1 MKTDTILTPLLN
13 SPKLPAY
20 IAQMQAYLQ
29 AEAEKRTSFYN
40 LINENDKAEFIQ
52 GEMIFHSPVKRV
64 HNTVTSL
71 LYQLLNVHIIRHQL
85 GEAGYDKLMI
95 HLTRNSY
102 EPDICFFSHEKSQHF
117 TDEQM
122 LFPAPDFI
130 VEVLSKST
138 EKIDRGIKMQ
148 DYAAHDVSEYWLI
161 HPIKRQIEKYILA
174 DEKYRLEKIYTIED
188 TIKSHAITGF
198 HIEVIAVFERTEN
211 MKELQR
217 LIKGE
222 AITEPEGW

>member
-1 MKTDTILTPLLN
+1 MKTDAILTPLLN

-20 IAQMQAYLQ
+20 IAQLQAYLQ
-29 AEAEKRTSFYN
+29 AEAEKRTSFYEV
-40 LINENDKAEFIQ
+40 ISEKDKAAFIN
-52 GEMIFHSPVKRV
+52 GKIVFHKQEIWLHHCIVQE
-64 HNTVTSL
+64 L
-71 LYQLLNVHIIRHQL
+71 QLLL
-85 GEAGYDKLMI
+85 GIYANKLELGVVFCHNIMI
-95 HLTRNSY
+95 HLSRNSY
-102 EPDICFFSHEKSQHF
+102 QPDICFFNHEKSQYF

-130 VEVLSKST
+130 VEVLSKSA

-148 DYAAHDVSEYWLI
+148 DYAAHGVSEYWII

-174 DEKYRLEKIYTIED
+174 GEKYRLEKIYTIED

-198 HIEVIAVFERTEN
+198 HIEVIAIFERTEN